1 MDFLR
6 FLETNNLKQVEVA
19 DYLGV
24 SKSAISN
31 IVLSKSK
38 PSKENLQKLI
48 NNPFGWDTTMLTGEK
63 GINVHTEGD
72 RSSVN
77 INSHNTTNGVDG
89 ELLTLREK
97 IASLSAQL
105 EVKNEQIADLR
116 SQIEL
121 LSKLLLK

>member
-77 INSHNTTNGVDG
+77 INSHNTTKGADG

-97 IASLSAQL
+97 IAALTAQL

>member
-1 MDFLR
+1 MEFLK
-6 FLETNNLKQVEVA
+6 FLKANGLRQKEVA
-19 DYLGV
+19 DFLKV
-24 SKSAISN
+24 SESAISYVVN
-31 IVLSKSK
+31 GKTNLSKD
-38 PSKENLQKLI
+38 NFDKLI

-77 INSHNTTNGVDG
+77 INSHNTTKGADR

>member
-1 MDFLR
+1 MDFLKV
-6 FLETNNLKQVEVA
+6 NHLKQV
-19 DYLGV
+19 DLCSYLG
-24 SKSAISN
+24 I
-31 IVLSKSK
+31 SK
-38 PSKENLQKLI
+38 PYASQIVNGSSKLSSEKLDKLI
-48 NNPFGWDTTMLTGEK
+48 NNPYGWDTTMLTGEK

-77 INSHNTTNGVDG
+77 INSHNTTKGADG

-97 IASLSAQL
+97 IAALTAQL